1 MTQNSKPYFDI
12 FAGYLKSN
20 GLKMTRQRRL
30 IVTTFLSTDGHLSA
44 DELYEEVRKK
54 DSGIGFTTV
63 FRTLKAMTECGL
75 ARETDL
81 NDGRTRFERLYR
93 RPKHHHIVC
102 QECHK
107 TIEFFSPELEE
118 LQASIA
124 SEYGLKPVQQRH
136 QIYGICKEC
145 QEKKEP
151 SRLVFDNDKV
161 FARDALRIALA
172 TEERGVRFYSAAAE
186 VADSPSTRKIFLSM
200 LEEEERHLRHLRV
213 EWDRLIKD
221 TPDILSAP
229 VFLHFDFDALE
240 AIFPSELKVREG
252 LLGDL
257 NEVEALEVALKM
269 EKEAYAFFTEYAER
283 FDDTRGRDIF
293 LRFADE
299 EKDHCDMIKIEL
311 DRLPVD
317 AG

>member
-1 MTQNSKPYFDI
+1 MTQNNKPYFDI

-30 IVTTFLSTDGHLSA
+30 IVTTFLGTDGHLSA
-44 DELYEEVRKK
+44 DELYEEARKK
-54 DSGIGFTTV
+54 DPGIGFTTV

-124 SEYGLKPVQQRH
+124 SEYGLKPVQQRL

-145 QEKKEP
+145 QEKREP

-186 VADSPSTRKIFLSM
+186 VANSPSTRKIFLSM
-200 LEEEERHLRHLRV
+200 LKEEERHLRHLRV

-221 TPDILSAP
+221 TPNILSAP

-257 NEVEALEVALKM
+257 SEVDALEVALKM
-269 EKEAYAFFTEYAER
+269 EKKAYGFFTEYAER
-283 FDDTRGRDIF
+283 FEDTRGRDIF
-293 LRFADE
+293 LRFAGE
-299 EKDHCDMIKIEL
+299 EKEHCDMIGIEL
-311 DRLPVD
+311 DRLTVD
-317 AG
+317 TE

>member
-1 MTQNSKPYFDI
+1 MTQSNDPYFDI
-12 FAGYLKSN
+12 FAAYLKSN

-30 IVTTFLSTDGHLSA
+30 IVATFLGTDGHLSA

-54 DSGIGFTTV
+54 DPGIGFTTV

-81 NDGRTRFERLYR
+81 SDGRTRFERLYR

-124 SEYGLKPVQQRH
+124 SEYGLKPVRQRL

-145 QEKKEP
+145 QEKREP

-161 FARDALRIALA
+161 FARDALRIAMA
-172 TEERGVRFYSAAAE
+172 TEERGVRFYSAGAE
-186 VADSPSTRKIFLSM
+186 VANSPSTRKVFLSM
-200 LEEEERHLRHLRV
+200 LEEEERHLQQLRV

-221 TPDILSAP
+221 TPNIVTAP
-229 VFLHFDFDALE
+229 VFLHFDFEALE
-240 AIFPSELKVREG
+240 VIFPSDVKVGEG

-257 NEVEALEVALKM
+257 SEVEALEVAMKM
-269 EKEAYAFFTEYAER
+269 EKEAYAFFTDYAER
-283 FDDTRGRDIF
+283 FEDTRGRDIF
-293 LRFADE
+293 LRFAGE
-299 EKDHCDMIKIEL
+299 EKEHCDMIRTER
-311 DRLPVD
+311 DRLAVD

>member
-1 MTQNSKPYFDI
+1 MARSNEPYFDI
-12 FAGYLKSN
+12 FADYLKRNS
-20 GLKMTRQRRL
+20 LKMTRQRRL
-30 IVTTFLSTDGHLSA
+30 IVDTFLSTDGHLSA

-54 DSGIGFTTV
+54 DPGIGFTTV

-81 NDGRTRFERLYR
+81 NDGRIRFERLYR

-124 SEYGLKPVQQRH
+124 SEYGLKPVQQRL

-145 QEKKEP
+145 QEKREP
-151 SRLVFDNDKV
+151 SHLVFDNDKV

-172 TEERGVRFYSAAAE
+172 TEERGVRFYKAAAE
-186 VADSPSTRKIFLSM
+186 VASSPSTRKIFLSM
-200 LEEEERHLRHLRV
+200 LEEEERHLRQLRV

-221 TPDILSAP
+221 TPNIVSAP

-257 NEVEALEVALKM
+257 SEAQALEVAMKM

-283 FDDTRGRDIF
+283 FEDTRGRDIF
-293 LRFADE
+293 LRFASE
-299 EKDHCDMIKIEL
+299 EKEHCDMIRMEL
-311 DRLPVD
+311 DRLVVD